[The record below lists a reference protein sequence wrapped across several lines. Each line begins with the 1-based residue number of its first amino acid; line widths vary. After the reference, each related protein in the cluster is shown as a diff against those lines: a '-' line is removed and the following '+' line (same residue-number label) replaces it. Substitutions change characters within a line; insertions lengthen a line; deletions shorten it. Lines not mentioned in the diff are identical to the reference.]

1 MTTYYVATLARYV
14 LVDATDEHEARVKGS
29 AALWDLYADVR
40 ERLGCDVPIQI
51 RTVRPATGEEV
62 ELMRW
67 HNEMVAR
74 DSLTA
79 DYPPQKSLMHG
90 DDI

>member
-14 LVDATDEHEARVKGS
+14 LVEATDEREARLKGH
-29 AALWDLYADVR
+29 AALCDLYADVR
-40 ERLGCDVPIQI
+40 ERLGCDVLIQI
-51 RTVRPATGEEV
+51 RTVRPVTGEEV